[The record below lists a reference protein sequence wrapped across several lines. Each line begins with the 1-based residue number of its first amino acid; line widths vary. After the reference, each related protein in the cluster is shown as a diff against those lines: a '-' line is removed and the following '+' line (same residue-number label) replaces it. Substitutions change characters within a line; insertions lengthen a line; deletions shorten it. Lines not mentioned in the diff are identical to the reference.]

1 MQELAFIHVFIELI
15 RAFAATNNAAMNIK
29 KQSLSANIF

>member
-1 MQELAFIHVFIELI
+1 MHELGFIRVFIELI

-29 KQSLSANIF
+29 NQSLSANNF